1 MDRSTM
7 FGVFGRQPPK
17 ASAREVALEDENSA
31 LKAEVAALRRRLGED
46 KGPGKAATPKT
57 ARPRAETQ
65 GGAPATGTKRARDG
79 DGDERPKKSY
89 QQRQYEKKL
98 AKMPAWEQALHEGKT
113 EFPRFTVP
121 EPGPPVE
128 QIDRDDDERKAERKA
143 FAEKMKDDMRKSKE
157 QFQKRW
163 EETASLRPFR
173 HQDLA
178 ADDEAKRRDARVW
191 YESLKADYLKSE
203 CRALGLY
210 VKGNKSELY
219 KRIAGW
225 ARYGVNHH
233 GWGDGVCQTRTICG
247 AEATYC
253 VTTDEFPRVDATF
266 WKKPRNGFISY
277 PSDDGEDSDDVS
289 DEAEQRRRDWRIAH
303 GDSPRDSQELYEFRR
318 AKFERARRPALEFN
332 SIAARLQYPLDE

>member
-1 MDRSTM
+1 M

-17 ASAREVALEDENSA
+17 ASAREAALETENSA
-31 LKAEVAALRRRLGED
+31 LKAELAALRRRLGED
-46 KGPGKAATPKT
+46 DEQASIDDKSPASKAVTPKT
-57 ARPRAETQ
+57 AKPRPETQ
-65 GGAPATGTKRARDG
+65 AATGTKRARDG
-79 DGDERPKKSY
+79 EGEARPKKSY

-98 AKMPAWEQALHEGKT
+98 AKMPAWERALHEGKT

-121 EPGPPVE
+121 EPNAPEEP
-128 QIDRDDDERKAERKA
+128 IDHDDDESKA
-143 FAEKMKDDMRKSKE
+143 FAAKIKDDIRKSKE
-157 QFQKRW
+157 NFQKRW
-163 EETASLRPFR
+163 EATASLRPFC
-173 HQDLA
+173 HKDLA
-178 ADDEAKRRDARVW
+178 ADDEATRRDARVW
-191 YESLKADYLKSE
+191 YQSLKNDYLKSE
-203 CRALGLY
+203 CRALGLF
-210 VKGNKSELY
+210 VQGNKSELY

-266 WKKPRNGFISY
+266 WKKPSNGLIFY

-303 GDSPRDSQELYEFRR
+303 GQSPRDSQELYEFRR
-318 AKFERARRPALEFN
+318 DKFERARRPALEFN
-332 SIAARLQYPLDE
+332 SIVARLTSPLDK